1 MRDPLALTVF
11 VVAALAIA
19 CGGSGRSAAADQA
32 AHKIAVDGGSYTEVT
47 PAGLAEMLSHKDFL
61 LVNVHVPHEAD
72 IPDTDAALPF
82 NDVDAMERR
91 LPDKTAKVVLYCN
104 SGRMSD
110 IAARALVREGYANV
124 WDLGGG
130 MTAWQDAGYALL
142 AGAAS
147 ATTPAAGGSSL
158 PSR

>member
-19 CGGSGRSAAADQA
+19 CGGSGRSSAADQA
-32 AHKIAVDGGSYTEVT
+32 AHKIAVDGGSYTQVT

-147 ATTPAAGGSSL
+147 GRTPGAGGST
-158 PSR
+158 PGR